1 MNSTTR
7 HTDTIHHRAATP
19 RTTTHRAAV
28 ARRTGDPR
36 HSGATRRIAVAA
48 ALTGA
53 ALFTA
58 AAPAL
63 ADDGRAAPPK
73 LTATTLEAAR
83 EAATAPATLT
93 TLSRFFAREGAVSA
107 KANAP
112 RIEGRAVPVRTL
124 SAAFVAGKPGAA
136 PSTLDY
142 LASTAVSSDGR
153 KASLWTVPGAGGR
166 DDWQVVNIATGDDE
180 ARYAAQGARALPGGT
195 VFREPQ
201 IDAWYVHDASRVL
214 PLDED
219 ARTAVG
225 TKGAT
230 LDAYRARVRQA
241 YGDKLPGSGYAH
253 SGKAGG
259 YGPEAAT
266 APAPA
271 PAPGPVRGADPAGSS
286 ASAGTAAGRPGT
298 AAGTPGTA
306 LTAVSATAG
315 AGALLA
321 LVLIG
326 GAALRRRGRTGRS
339 PATGA

>member
-1 MNSTTR
+1 M
-7 HTDTIHHRAATP
+7 
-19 RTTTHRAAV
+19 
-28 ARRTGDPR
+28 
-36 HSGATRRIAVAA
+36 AVAA

-73 LTATTLEAAR
+73 LTATTLEAAH
-83 EAATAPATLT
+83 EAATEPATLT

-107 KANAP
+107 KASAP
-112 RIEGRAVPVRTL
+112 RIEGEAVPVRTL
-124 SAAFVAGKPGAA
+124 SAAFVAGKPGSA

-142 LASTAVSSDGR
+142 LASTAVSSDGQ
-153 KASLWTVPGAGGR
+153 KASLWTVPGAGGS
-166 DDWQVVNIATGDDE
+166 DAWQVANIATGDDE

-225 TKGAT
+225 AEGAT

-241 YGDKLPGSGYAH
+241 YGDKLPGSGYAR

-266 APAPA
+266 GPAPV
-271 PAPGPVRGADPAGSS
+271 PAPGPVGDAAAPAGSP
-286 ASAGTAAGRPGT
+286 APAGT

-321 LVLIG
+321 LALIG